1 MAHGYGIWSFAWRD
15 MERERARA
23 IRFNDR
29 WHDLVAIHD
38 HINKT
43 FFGPLSDI
51 EQLLTP
57 SESAKLIEL
66 MTNATEWIK
75 AINANI
81 NHARQNNLTR
91 LATSLKLL
99 ALKSINTCKKYGVYS
114 DIETVEYSPQRKM
127 IVVNGNDLY
136 FLG

>member
-1 MAHGYGIWSFAWRD
+1 

-23 IRFNDR
+23 IRFHDR
-29 WHDLVAIHD
+29 WHDLVAIYG

-43 FFGPLSDI
+43 FFEPLAEI
-51 EQLLTP
+51 EHLLTP
-57 SESAKLIEL
+57 SELAKLIEL
-66 MTNATEWIK
+66 MTGATEWIR
-75 AINANI
+75 AIDANI
-81 NHARQNNLTR
+81 TDARQNNLTR

-99 ALKSINTCKKYGVYS
+99 ALKSISTCKKYGVYS

-127 IVVNGNDLY
+127 IVVNGGDLY